1 MTLCV
6 PLAGALEN
14 DPVSQARRALEQGD
28 ALYGQ
33 GRVELACQHYELA
46 VVVAPEWWYPAYKK
60 ALCDMSRGQ
69 LRDAW
74 YLLSRAREAKGGMY
88 VVRLALARYHRQAGR
103 PEEAIPQYEAAIA
116 AAAGAVEPM
125 VELSDVLVS
134 LERPGE
140 AHLVLKRAEY
150 FAPTNLTVRSRL
162 ARLSEKLGHLA
173 DAEEHLRYLASNGTN
188 VRRNLTLLARFYA
201 RRGAPKESQAVLSVL
216 QRDMR
221 GGWTLPPAVGQFPGE
236 ALPGDPDPG
245 QPGSSDG

>member
-1 MTLCV
+1 MEAPTASPSGPRLKLR
-6 PLAGALEN
+6 PKFAEAHYNLGQIYLERGEN
-14 DPVSQARRALEQGD
+14 A
-28 ALYGQ
+28 
-33 GRVELACQHYELA
+33 
-46 VVVAPEWWYPAYKK
+46 K
-60 ALCDMSRGQ
+60 AI
-69 LRDAW
+69 A
-74 YLLSRAREAKGGMY
+74 AFNA
-88 VVRLALARYHRQAGR
+88 
-103 PEEAIPQYEAAIA
+103 AIAANPQYEAAIA

-201 RRGAPKESQAVLSVL
+201 RRGAPKESQAVLSLL